1 MRKFFFA
8 LAMITFTYLSCVQ
21 ASELGNW
28 KIGTFVDEF
37 GDKTSDTYIT
47 IKTKGFFSNTATE
60 NSPLNVTMMI
70 EKEWLEDPY
79 FKFYEYAGNNPNGS
93 SFSISN

>member
-1 MRKFFFA
+1 MHLEKLVILRLIFFFA

-47 IKTKGFFSNTATE
+47 IKTKFPAIYDKSH
-60 NSPLNVTMMI
+60 
-70 EKEWLEDPY
+70 
-79 FKFYEYAGNNPNGS
+79 
-93 SFSISN
+93 